1 MKIQLDTDLKTIKI
15 LEPVPLALLVDFVT
29 ETLGDTH
36 IEEYTI
42 VPENWKEPDQ
52 IGSIT
57 TTPHPPLTWTGTTA
71 PWLVT
76 DAPIS
81 GTITTTEAVI
91 FNNKIGTINETN

>member
-57 TTPHPPLTWTGTTA
+57 TTPHPPLTWREQPNFTFVSAPGTTSA
-71 PWLVT
+71 T
-76 DAPIS
+76 AAI
-81 GTITTTEAVI
+81 
-91 FNNKIGTINETN
+91 INETN